1 MLAHTSASN
10 YYYVT
15 FSLAQHHGYS
25 LNDLENLLPFELELY
40 VQLLVDYIKQQQQEA
55 ENKRRNG

>member
-25 LNDLENLLPFELELY
+25 LNDLENLLPSELELY

-55 ENKRRNG
+55 ENKKRNG

>member
-55 ENKRRNG
+55 ENKKRNG